1 MLLNYICFIME
12 VWICNFLSGSQIAIL
27 SLLFSFCVPWGG
39 FVRLL
44 CHTCDLFSKGSFYF
58 TKYGI
63 HLGPKKGFLYKNNYK
78 VLSAKPQDKGY
89 HRKWIPERQWTDVDF
104 TKGKQ
109 PRVSVPGAA
118 LCPSLSPSL
127 WPSSVRSA
135 SAAVLYILKEEAACQ
150 GLVISG
156 Q

>member
-12 VWICNFLSGSQIAIL
+12 GWICNCLSGSQIAIL

-44 CHTCDLFSKGSFYF
+44 HHTRDLFSKGSFYF

-63 HLGPKKGFLYKNNYK
+63 NLWPKKGFLYKNNYK
-78 VLSAKPQDKGY
+78 VLSAKSQDKGY
-89 HRKWIPERQWTDVDF
+89 HQKWIPERQWMDVDF

-109 PRVSVPGAA
+109 PRVSVPPAV
-118 LCPSLSPSL
+118 LCPSLSLAEFSL
-127 WPSSVRSA
+127 ISFCTSSIYSEGRGSMSRPCHLWSV
-135 SAAVLYILKEEAACQ
+135 E
-150 GLVISG
+150 
-156 Q
+156 